1 VRRDHHGDQA
11 DGIAVLHHGHQRI
24 ASWPMQETAS
34 VAQRHRVL
42 GLVLEKETYG
52 HLQEAIG
59 IAEEFTFHPRDRTSS
74 ERTTAVAALSVGAGH
89 AIGPDPLVLTVIAPD
104 HIGIQCGRSRGRR
117 R

>member
-42 GLVLEKETYG
+42 GLVLEKETCG
-52 HLQEAIG
+52 HLKEASG
-59 IAEEFTFHPRDRTSS
+59 VAEEFTFHPRDRTSS
-74 ERTTAVAALSVGAGH
+74 ERTTAVAASALARVTRLGQPRLCSPSLLRIASALNAGR
-89 AIGPDPLVLTVIAPD
+89 
-104 HIGIQCGRSRGRR
+104 CRR
-117 R
+117 